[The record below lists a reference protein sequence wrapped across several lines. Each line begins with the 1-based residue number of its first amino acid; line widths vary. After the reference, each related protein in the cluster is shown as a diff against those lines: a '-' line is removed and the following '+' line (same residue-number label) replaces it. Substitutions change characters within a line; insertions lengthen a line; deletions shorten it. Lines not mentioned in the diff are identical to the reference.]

1 MIPIINA
8 INEILLNRI
17 FLGSEKGQTVK
28 KLRLQNRPFN
38 KLLTE
43 RICYNNLSFIIYD
56 NFVL

>member
-43 RICYNNLSFIIYD
+43 RICYNNLSFII
-56 NFVL
+56 